1 MPIRD
6 MQRFIELTRAG
17 DHTIPQRVEVLEAH
31 RDALA
36 EQLALL
42 NRHFGAIER
51 QDLGVPRAPRRSR
64 NAEGVR
70 VKTVELGRTGEQVS
84 QLSLGCMIMGT
95 STDEATAVRMLDH
108 YIEAGGNFLD
118 TANCYCWW
126 HRPGSQGGE
135 SEELLGRWLHR
146 SGRRDDVF
154 LATKGSGMVWD
165 QDGVWTEGAEP
176 DWELARA
183 RFEGA
188 GAKTLKTA
196 IDASLRDSARTTS
209 ICTTYTLMIVSTP
222 LEETLQALADIV
234 AAGKARYI
242 GWSNVRTWRLERI
255 RQLCERHGWPAP
267 VALQQQHSYLRR
279 QAGLDHG
286 SIVDVE
292 QLDYLREHDDL
303 TLVAY
308 SPILKGIYDD
318 PAKQAGHW
326 MMSSYEGPDSDARL
340 ATVQGSRI
348 GDRGNAKPDGAGV
361 ADATDAGHG
370 SADRPADVRTVTS
383 PRCRRW
389 ISCSPISR
397 PSAWTRPGPRSPG
410 SAGTCSSVV
419 YAVPASG

>member
-1 MPIRD
+1 
-6 MQRFIELTRAG
+6 
-17 DHTIPQRVEVLEAH
+17 
-31 RDALA
+31 
-36 EQLALL
+36 
-42 NRHFGAIER
+42 
-51 QDLGVPRAPRRSR
+51 
-64 NAEGVR
+64 
-70 VKTVELGRTGEQVS
+70 
-84 QLSLGCMIMGT
+84 
-95 STDEATAVRMLDH
+95 
-108 YIEAGGNFLD
+108 
-118 TANCYCWW
+118 
-126 HRPGSQGGE
+126 
-135 SEELLGRWLHR
+135 
-146 SGRRDDVF
+146 
-154 LATKGSGMVWD
+154 MVWD
-165 QDGVWTEGAEP
+165 QEGVWTEGSEP

-196 IDASLRDSARTTS
+196 IDASLRRLGTDHVDLYYVHVDDR
-209 ICTTYTLMIVSTP
+209 STP

-279 QAGLDHG
+279 KAGLDHA

-340 ATVQGSRI
+340 ATVREVAAEI
-348 GDRGNAKPDGAGV
+348 GGTPNQ
-361 ADATDAGHG
+361 
-370 SADRPADVRTVTS
+370 TVL
-383 PRCRRW
+383 
-389 ISCSPISR
+389 
-397 PSAWTRPGPRSPG
+397 AWLMRQTPTMIPLIGPRTFEQYE
-410 SAGTCSSVV
+410 SAL
-419 YAVPASG
+419 PALDLVLTDEQAKRLDEAGA